1 MFYRNI
7 LEAWIKS
14 GGGSSSLPKSFLTI
28 RNQII
33 WGNQFIKFNRKCL
46 LFKNWI
52 DVNIVHIDD
61 ILNQNGEI
69 DSKFIFDKLT
79 NRQNWISEIH
89 KIKTAIP
96 KQWKNILKTNMSK
109 STVVGIKS
117 TFTFSNG
124 NTKEQMTLLPG
135 V

>member
-7 LEAWIKS
+7 LEAWIKV
-14 GGGSSSLPKSFLTI
+14 GGGSSSLPKSFLNI

-69 DSKFIFDKLT
+69 VSMAIFDKLT

-89 KIKTAIP
+89 KTKTAIA
-96 KQWKNILKTNMSK
+96 KQWKNI
-109 STVVGIKS
+109 
-117 TFTFSNG
+117 
-124 NTKEQMTLLPG
+124 
-135 V
+135 